1 MLLKALLRILHF
13 LLYLF
18 VYVTTRLRRRVQ
30 RFKLNL
36 RYKAMW
42 LLYGMPDDELEILER
57 YGESRVTKL
66 AKHSAIVVNRH
77 QPRNRH
83 NIPTQDPKEESLKVA
98 DIISWMLITGT

>member
-18 VYVTTRLRRRVQ
+18 VYVTTRLRRRYQ

-42 LLYGMPDDELEILER
+42 LLYGMPDDDLNLLER
-57 YGESRVTKL
+57 FAESRITKH
-66 AKHSAIVVNRH
+66 AKHSAIVVNR
-77 QPRNRH
+77 N
-83 NIPTQDPKEESLKVA
+83 
-98 DIISWMLITGT
+98 